1 MHDCSFVK
9 PESYVVLLRFFR
21 LICSGRNL
29 SDEFVRKVIERHFV
43 DFRRISFL
51 IQTHY
56 AFIRVVNLFTR
67 MRKEH
72 GTGRQRIK
80 IVSNKFRKLMRIVST
95 IFQKSRFLIL
105 SQVCQV
111 LNGGD
116 VDGRVRKIDR
126 HAK

>member
-1 MHDCSFVK
+1 M
-9 PESYVVLLRFFR
+9 SYGVLLRLWR
-21 LICSGRNL
+21 LICGRRDL
-29 SDEFVRKVIERHFV
+29 SDEFVRKVVERHFV
-43 DFRRISFL
+43 DFRRTNFL

-56 AFIRVVNLFTR
+56 AFIRAVNLFTR

-72 GTGRQRIK
+72 GTGSQYIK
-80 IVSNKFRKLMRIVST
+80 MVGNKFRKLMRLVST
-95 IFQKSRFLIL
+95 IFQKSRFLII
-105 SQVCQV
+105 SQVRQM